1 MIPTRT
7 TRAEACRAA
16 TWPETSVVVIG
27 RMTIQGRC
35 IVMQPRPRRLDWYS
49 VRDDLLHLRRTSSRR
64 RAVLPALRVVDGC
77 GVHELRP
84 PAHARRSVL
93 RDLRHAG
100 TGNRGRGRI
109 ADDPDRSAR
118 A

>member
-7 TRAEACRAA
+7 TRAEACPA

-27 RMTIQGRC
+27 RMTIQRRC

-64 RAVLPALRVVDGC
+64 RAVLPALRVADGC
-77 GVHELRP
+77 RLRELR
-84 PAHARRSVL
+84 HAPRRRRAVL
-93 RDLRHAG
+93 RDLRHGGTRNAG
-100 TGNRGRGRI
+100 RRHT
-109 ADDPDRSAR
+109 A
-118 A
+118 